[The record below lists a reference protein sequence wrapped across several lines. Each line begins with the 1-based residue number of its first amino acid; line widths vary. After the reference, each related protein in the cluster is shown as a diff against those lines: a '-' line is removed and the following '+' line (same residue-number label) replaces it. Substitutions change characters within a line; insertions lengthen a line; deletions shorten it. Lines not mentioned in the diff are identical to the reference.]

1 MAAEWII
8 HAGECPEVHWLL
20 RVFLILL
27 AVASFLSLIPAASSA
42 AAGVPALPLDVE
54 AEAEYA
60 RAAVTLDGE
69 ISLLSFAGSKPF
81 PPKSGPRPLGTACEP
96 SLRIAPCLSSR
107 SAQSRSRTDRTSWR
121 EIDSLLSVLDADE
134 AGEGVAH
141 QFLAKA
147 IRQRIGEA
155 IAAYRAERTPGALL
169 LKTGFALGATLVA
182 CLLVLG
188 VLRGFRWVGGYV
200 ERRAQSHMAGLEER
214 SFHLIQARKLTAGL
228 RGLFLS
234 IKVLALASIA
244 YMYLDLLLGLFP
256 WSRPLAKRLT
266 ATITD
271 PLASMGAAILD
282 AVPNLIFL
290 ALLIVVIRYVLKLVR
305 LFFTGVQSGTITL
318 ANFDADWAWPT
329 YRILRFLVIAFGVV
343 VAYPYIPGSQSRA
356 FQGVTIFIGVMF
368 SLGSSSF
375 IANLIAGYS
384 LTYRRTFHLD
394 DRIRI
399 GDVTGDVAE
408 IGLMV
413 TRLRTVKNEEVVVPN
428 STILGNSVVNYTTLA
443 KSRGLIL
450 HTTVGIGYETPWRQ
464 VEGMLKLA
472 ADHTPGLLKEPAPFV
487 LQKALGDFCVTYEIN
502 VYCDT
507 PQAMARLYTE
517 LHRNILDVFNEY
529 GVQIMTPAYEGD
541 PDQPKVVPKDQWF
554 LAPAAPPGQRPQDSH
569 APMLQGEEGREEAE
583 SGPRGLDSQR

>member
-1 MAAEWII
+1 M
-8 HAGECPEVHWLL
+8 
-20 RVFLILL
+20 
-27 AVASFLSLIPAASSA
+27 
-42 AAGVPALPLDVE
+42 
-54 AEAEYA
+54 
-60 RAAVTLDGE
+60 
-69 ISLLSFAGSKPF
+69 
-81 PPKSGPRPLGTACEP
+81 
-96 SLRIAPCLSSR
+96 
-107 SAQSRSRTDRTSWR
+107 
-121 EIDSLLSVLDADE
+121 LDADE

-169 LKTGFALGATLVA
+169 LKTGYTLGATLVA

-188 VLRGFRWVGGYV
+188 VRRGFRWVGGYV
-200 ERRAQSHMAGLEER
+200 ERRTKSRIAGLEAQ
-214 SFHLIQARKLTAGL
+214 SFRLIQARQLTAGL
-228 RGLFLS
+228 RGLILS
-234 IKVLALASIA
+234 LKVLAFASIA
-244 YMYLDLLLGLFP
+244 YVYLDLVLGLFP

-266 ATITD
+266 AIITD

-282 AVPNLIFL
+282 AFPNLIFL
-290 ALLIVVIRYVLKLVR
+290 ALLIVVIRYILKLVR
-305 LFFTGVQSGTITL
+305 LFFAGVQSGTITL

-384 LTYRRTFHLD
+384 LTYRRAFHLD

-472 ADHTPGLLKEPAPFV
+472 ADRTPGLFKEPAPFV

-554 LAPAAPPGQRPQDSH
+554 LAPAPPPEQRP
-569 APMLQGEEGREEAE
+569 EEGRN
-583 SGPRGLDSQR
+583 SGTAGGNGA